1 MPREELTNLALAS
14 VSPIVFPPFVSS
26 FTVLLN
32 AESDQ
37 SSPSREKRRQREQR
51 THMMISSPAL
61 SFRLFPSSRALSPRR
76 FLRLLP
82 RLPCQPFRC
91 IPFDTSI
98 RPFSLTR
105 ENDSRN
111 LNREYLGSGPRKEE
125 GFVTLVRT
133 CCSRRSR
140 VSTERMV
147 TVVRRMRMSASRVE
161 GGSRRS
167 RMRLID

>member
-1 MPREELTNLALAS
+1 
-14 VSPIVFPPFVSS
+14 
-26 FTVLLN
+26 
-32 AESDQ
+32 
-37 SSPSREKRRQREQR
+37 
-51 THMMISSPAL
+51 MISSPAL

-82 RLPCQPFRC
+82 RLPCQPFRFQPIRC
-91 IPFDTSI
+91 VPFDTSI

-111 LNREYLGSGPRKEE
+111 LNREYLGSRPRKEE

-147 TVVRRMRMSASRVE
+147 TVGRRQSKVQDEVDRLRRKSKVPRVE
-161 GGSRRS
+161 LLALRMCMNPRIEGGLGKADSS
-167 RMRLID
+167 PFLG